1 MISGDAPARSTER
14 CRPGSLGFMP
24 ITPLAEQYLAA
35 FAAGGQEFP
44 GGISYLE
51 ALGQSQLDYTPESLQ
66 RIDTLLDRIHTRE
79 APQHEAFIKD
89 RANQNFLYFL
99 GFYVGK
105 TIERNNPGAQ
115 VEWIDH
121 KELVARYA
129 DLAKVWTYQFE
140 TSVICVI
147 TGGSAREGQFLPLS
161 SIVIRLF
168 EGPKEKSVWFS
179 ADAYMAR
186 PAPSA
191 APAAAPAL
199 APAPAPPVPP
209 AQRARYHDSQPV
221 QKGDALLFHRGLLPG
236 RVDDIVNG
244 PHDGQSLVI
253 DVGDPGGGKR
263 VVEAVKREL
272 VLAQR
277 NARDFKAACI
287 AWLERCAADPARE
300 APYGAGYAYYALGNL
315 YWNGLT
321 VERDA
326 GRAVKL
332 WQSSAALGY
341 APAEH
346 EMGVLHLEGEAI
358 PPDPAKGLHFLNR
371 SAAKGYAPSQ
381 SRLGFIYEQG
391 RDFGAAAGWYRKA
404 AAQNEEMGLCNLAV
418 LLLQGNG
425 VAKDPAQGIALLTK
439 AADQG
444 SAFAKYRLA
453 VCYQQGEG
461 VPQDYA
467 QCVHWYRQAAEE
479 GYGPAIN
486 NLGDKYEKGLGVPP
500 DLAKAFELYTV
511 AAEKNVVAA
520 WYSLGC
526 MYQEGRGVE
535 QDKDKARSWLQ
546 KAAEYEWGDSAE
558 RLAALR

>member
-1 MISGDAPARSTER
+1 
-14 CRPGSLGFMP
+14 MP
-24 ITPLAEQYLAA
+24 ITALAEQYLAA

-66 RIDTLLDRIHTRE
+66 RIDTLLDQIHTRE
-79 APQHEAFIKD
+79 APKHEAFIKE

-121 KELVARYA
+121 KELVARYP
-129 DLAKVWTYQFE
+129 DLARVWTYQFE

-147 TGGSAREGQFLPLS
+147 TGGRAREGQFLPLS

-191 APAAAPAL
+191 AAAPA
-199 APAPAPPVPP
+199 AVPAPAPPVSP

-221 QKGDALLFHRGLLPG
+221 QKGDALLYHGGLFPG
-236 RVDDIVNG
+236 QVDDIVNG
-244 PHDGQSLVI
+244 PHDGQSLVL

-263 VVEAVKREL
+263 VVMAVKREL

-287 AWLERCAADPARE
+287 AWLERCAADPKRE

-321 VERDA
+321 VERDP

-358 PPDPAKGLHFLNR
+358 PPDPVKGLHFLNR
-371 SAAKGYAPSQ
+371 SAAKGHAPSQ
-381 SRLGFIYEQG
+381 SRLGFVYERR
-391 RDFGAAAGWYRKA
+391 RDFVAAAGWYRKA
-404 AAQNEEMGLCNLAV
+404 ADRDDEMGLCNLAV

-425 VAKDPAQGIALLTK
+425 VEKDPAQGIALLTK

-444 SAFAKYRLA
+444 SAFAKCRLA
-453 VCYQQGEG
+453 ICYEQGEG
-461 VPQDYA
+461 VTQDYA
-467 QCVHWYRQAAEE
+467 RCVHWYRQSADE
-479 GYGPAIN
+479 GFGPAIN
-486 NLGDKYEKGLGVPP
+486 NLADKYEKGLGVPQ

-511 AAEKNVVAA
+511 AAEKNIVAA
-520 WYSLGC
+520 WYSLGR
-526 MYQEGRGVE
+526 MYEDGRGVA
-535 QDKDKARSWLQ
+535 QDKRMARSWLA
-546 KAAEYEWGDSAE
+546 KAADYDFSDSVA
-558 RLAALR
+558 RVAALR

>member
-1 MISGDAPARSTER
+1 
-14 CRPGSLGFMP
+14 MP

-35 FAAGGQEFP
+35 FSAGGQEFP

-51 ALGQSQLDYTPESLQ
+51 QLQQSKLDYTPDSLG
-66 RIDTLLDRIHTRE
+66 RIDTLLDQIRTKE
-79 APQHEAFIKD
+79 APKHEVFIKD

-115 VEWIDH
+115 VEWLEH
-121 KELVARYA
+121 KELAA
-129 DLAKVWTYQFE
+129 QKPGLAKVWTYQFE

-147 TGGSAREGQFLPLS
+147 TGGAARQGEFLPLS

-168 EGPKEKSVWFS
+168 EGPDEKSVWFS

-186 PAPSA
+186 P
-191 APAAAPAL
+191 
-199 APAPAPPVPP
+199 VPP
-209 AQRARYHDSQPV
+209 AQRARYYDSQPV
-221 QKGDALLFHRGLLPG
+221 QKGDALLYHRGLFPG
-236 RVDDIVNG
+236 RVDDIVVG
-244 PHDGQSLVI
+244 PHGGQSLVL

-263 VVEAVKREL
+263 VVEAVKKEL

-287 AWLERCAADPARE
+287 AWLERCAADPKSE
-300 APYGAGYAYYALGNL
+300 EPYGAGYAYYALGNL
-315 YWNGLT
+315 YWSGLT
-321 VERDA
+321 VERHA

-346 EMGVLHLEGEAI
+346 EIGVLYLEGAAI
-358 PPDPAKGLHFLNR
+358 PADPVKALHFLNR

-381 SRLGFIYEQG
+381 SRLGFLYEQG
-391 RDFGAAAGWYRKA
+391 GDFAAAAGWYRKA
-404 AAQNEEMGLCNLAV
+404 ADRDDEMGLCNLAV
-418 LLLQGNG
+418 LLLQGRG

-439 AADQG
+439 AATQG

-453 VCYQQGEG
+453 VCYQEGEG

-467 QCVHWYRQAAEE
+467 QCVQWYNQSAEQ
-479 GYGPAIN
+479 GYAVAIN
-486 NLGDKYEKGLGVPP
+486 NLADKYENGLGVEK
-500 DLAKAFELYTV
+500 DLAKAFELYSV
-511 AAEKNVVAA
+511 AAEKNIVAA

-535 QDKDKARSWLQ
+535 QDKDKARSWLE